1 MPTPDLELARGA
13 ADAEMLL
20 MRAPLRGCPACR
32 DDYQSLLALL
42 LQP

>member
-1 MPTPDLELARGA
+1 MPTPDFELARGA

-20 MRAPLRGCPACR
+20 MRGCPACR